1 MTNIYL
7 CGLRSSFAG
16 FEEEITL
23 LIEMKCFGGPCECVC
38 VGGHKW
44 LLMAITMD
52 GQFIS
57 PSGQGNIITHRPTAA
72 RRLIGS
78 APTRW
83 TRSTGTCRGPP
94 FALF

>member
-1 MTNIYL
+1 MANNYL

-16 FEEEITL
+16 FEKEITL
-23 LIEMKCFGGPCECVC
+23 LIEMECLCVC

-57 PSGQGNIITHRPTAA
+57 P
-72 RRLIGS
+72 IGRAIS
-78 APTRW
+78 
-83 TRSTGTCRGPP
+83 
-94 FALF
+94 

>member
-1 MTNIYL
+1 MANNYL

-16 FEEEITL
+16 FEKEITL
-23 LIEMKCFGGPCECVC
+23 LIEMECLCVCVCVC

-57 PSGQGNIITHRPTAA
+57 P
-72 RRLIGS
+72 IGRAIS
-78 APTRW
+78 
-83 TRSTGTCRGPP
+83 
-94 FALF
+94 